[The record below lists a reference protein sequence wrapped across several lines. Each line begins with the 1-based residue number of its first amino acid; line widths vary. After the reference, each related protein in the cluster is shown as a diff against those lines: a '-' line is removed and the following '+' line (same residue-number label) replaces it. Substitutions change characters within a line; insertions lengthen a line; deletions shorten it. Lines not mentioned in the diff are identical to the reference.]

1 MSSQNIFESI
11 IQPESGTL
19 SPEHAKYILTLDFS
33 PAQHALYEELS
44 AKANE
49 GLLTDEE
56 RFDLDQLLTANTM
69 LAILQS
75 KARVSLR
82 QHNNTTAA

>member
-19 SPEHAKYILTLDFS
+19 SPEHARYILSLDFS

-44 AKANE
+44 SKANE

-75 KARVSLR
+75 KARVSLK
-82 QHNNTTAA
+82 QHSTAA